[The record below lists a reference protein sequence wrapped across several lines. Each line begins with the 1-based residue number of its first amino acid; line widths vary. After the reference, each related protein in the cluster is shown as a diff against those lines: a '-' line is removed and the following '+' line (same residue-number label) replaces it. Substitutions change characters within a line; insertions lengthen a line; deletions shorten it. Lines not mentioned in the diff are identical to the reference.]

1 MTTPGWAQTVI
12 RYIGKTLAAGFAAA
26 SAALGSIIA
35 VLVQIGEGAA
45 FSDIE
50 LVAWL
55 VAGLAA
61 LTAFGAVLGINARQN
76 SN

>member
-1 MTTPGWAQTVI
+1 MATPGWVQTTLQ
-12 RYIGKTLAAGFAAA
+12 YIGKTLAAGFAAA
-26 SAALGSIIA
+26 TAALGSTIA

-55 VAGLAA
+55 TIIATGLAA
-61 LTAFGAVLGINARQN
+61 FGGVLGINTKQ
-76 SN
+76 SNG

>member
-1 MTTPGWAQTVI
+1 MPGWAVTI
-12 RYIGKTLAAGFAAA
+12 LAYIGKALSALFAGAVAG
-26 SAALGSIIA
+26 LGSIIA

-45 FSDIE
+45 FADIE

-76 SN
+76 NG

>member
-1 MTTPGWAQTVI
+1 MPAWATTLIG
-12 RYIGKTLAAGFAAA
+12 YIGKALSAIFAGVTAG
-26 SAALGSIIA
+26 LGSIIA

-55 VAGLAA
+55 VAGLAG
-61 LTAFGAVLGINARQN
+61 LTAFGAVLGINAKQGN
-76 SN
+76 